1 MLRRALRLALSQ
13 LLLLGGTV
21 ALAAADLNVVG
32 TGDGID
38 LLRAVSAA
46 YAARQPGATID
57 VPPSIGSGGGIAA
70 VASGKEIMARI
81 ARPLSESE
89 KAAGLVATPIMR
101 LPSAFYVHPDTGV
114 TNLTAAQLADIF
126 AGKIVN
132 WREVGGPDK
141 RIRVVRREDN
151 DSTLIALRQL
161 MPGWRELSITERS
174 KTATTTQEAV
184 ESVRD
189 VDGTI
194 GFGPYSTSLEG
205 PVKVLKVDGRFP
217 TDNGYPSA
225 VTLMLVTKR
234 GASTALADDFLGFAR
249 SEEARA
255 ILRRMGGVPVGDGE

>member
-1 MLRRALRLALSQ
+1 MPRRALRLVLSQ
-13 LLLLGGTV
+13 LLLLGSTLV
-21 ALAAADLNVVG
+21 LAAAELSVVG

-38 LLRAVSAA
+38 LLRAISTA
-46 YAARQPGATID
+46 YVGKHPGATVD

-89 KAAGLVATPIMR
+89 KAAGLVAYPVMR
-101 LPSAFYVHPDTGV
+101 LPSAFYIHPDTGV
-114 TNLTAAQLADIF
+114 SNITAAQLADIF

-141 RIRVVRREDN
+141 RIRVVRREDS
-151 DSTLIALRQL
+151 DSTLTALRQL
-161 MPGWRELSITERS
+161 MPGWRDLAITERS

-194 GFGPYSTSLEG
+194 GFGPYSTGLEG
-205 PVKVLKVDGRFP
+205 PVKVLRIDGRYP
-217 TDNGYPSA
+217 TDDAYPSA
-225 VTLMLVTKR
+225 VTLALVTKR
-234 GASTALADDFLGFAR
+234 GASTSLADDFLGFAR

-255 ILRRMGGVPVGDGE
+255 ILRRMGGVPVGDKE